1 MKKVCASEVAPG
13 PSQTV
18 YRPSRFLVTGKIQE
32 KELLAPW
39 QEGPEI
45 SLASDS
51 VKFRGFG
58 LLVFLK
64 SLYTV
69 VMAFNEP
76 FCGKRGEK
84 VLFVLGGRGVWWV
97 FHRETLREGYR

>member
-1 MKKVCASEVAPG
+1 MKKDHASEVAPG

-18 YRPSRFLVTGKIQE
+18 YRPSWFLVTGKIQE

-39 QEGPEI
+39 QDGHEI

-64 SLYTV
+64 ASTQWLWLLMNHFV
-69 VMAFNEP
+69 
-76 FCGKRGEK
+76 GKGGGSFVCFRG
-84 VLFVLGGRGVWWV
+84 
-97 FHRETLREGYR
+97 